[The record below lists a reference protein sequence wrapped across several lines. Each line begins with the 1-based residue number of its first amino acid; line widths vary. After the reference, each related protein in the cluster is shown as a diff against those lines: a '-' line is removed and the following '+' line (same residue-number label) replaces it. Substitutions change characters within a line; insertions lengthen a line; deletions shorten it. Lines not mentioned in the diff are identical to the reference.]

1 MAEIMTG
8 YYYYYSTLVQL
19 LVRNFLVLDT
29 QYTIVI
35 HMILHV
41 LMMIFIDGN
50 PQGHSLL
57 PSMALLFVGITM
69 NTGWKGINVIV
80 LDRHNLFTPL
90 VKLKHLPTCCSWFLC
105 ALLVCCLL
113 EVRNITLLVNGMW
126 HLCTDNQ
133 PVT

>member
-19 LVRNFLVLDT
+19 LVGKFPA
-29 QYTIVI
+29 QYSI

-41 LMMIFIDGN
+41 LMIIFIDGN

-69 NTGWKGINVIV
+69 NT
-80 LDRHNLFTPL
+80 
-90 VKLKHLPTCCSWFLC
+90 C
-105 ALLVCCLL
+105 
-113 EVRNITLLVNGMW
+113 
-126 HLCTDNQ
+126 
-133 PVT
+133 